1 MMKKMEPP
9 VKRLTVPFSFCPQS
23 SAAAGTQSIFCYGR
37 ETLQSIFGK
46 QRDCRRISIL
56 RQSLLCALQ
65 EVLFL

>member
-1 MMKKMEPP
+1 MKKNGTASQKTDGS
-9 VKRLTVPFSFCPQS
+9 VFICPRS